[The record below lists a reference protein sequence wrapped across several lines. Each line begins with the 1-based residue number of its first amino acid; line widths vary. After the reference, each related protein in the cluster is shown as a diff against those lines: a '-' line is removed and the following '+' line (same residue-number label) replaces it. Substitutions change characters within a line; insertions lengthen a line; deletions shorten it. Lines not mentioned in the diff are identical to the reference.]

1 MSRPTTQ
8 KELLERSRTDF
19 EKLMSAVDAV
29 PSDRREGPS
38 AYPRGSVKD
47 MLAHLDVWHE
57 LFLEWERIGRTGIVP
72 PIPAE
77 GYTWRTLPDFNM
89 SVHKAHLADPWDDVA
104 TRLRDSNAAVR
115 EVVASYD
122 DHDLFEKKR
131 YRWTGST
138 SVGAYAVS
146 ATTSHYDW
154 AMKLLRKS
162 QRAWSNEPDG

>member
-1 MSRPTTQ
+1 MSRPTT
-8 KELLERSRTDF
+8 KRELLQRSRTDF
-19 EKLMSAVDAV
+19 EKVLAAADAV
-29 PSDRREGPS
+29 PSERREGPS

-47 MLAHLDVWHE
+47 MLAHLDAWHG

-77 GYTWRTLPDFNM
+77 GYSWQALPDLNM
-89 SVHKAHLADPWDDVA
+89 TIHEAHLDDPWAEVMA
-104 TRLRDSNAAVR
+104 RLRDSNAQVRAVID
-115 EVVASYD
+115 SYD
-122 DHDLFEKKR
+122 DHELFEKKR
-131 YRWTGST
+131 YRWTGAT

-162 QRAWSNEPDG
+162 QRAWAASD